1 MNEPGQRVDTA
12 MRGLLRSLFDAA
24 LRMADAA
31 DRLPPMLPPVPATG
45 RIVVVGA
52 GKAAAVMAMA
62 AARRYGDRVGGVVV
76 TRHGHGLR
84 AGESAA
90 MIRVLEAAHP
100 APSDDAVRAADAILA
115 QVAGLDDTDIVVC
128 LFSGGGSALLEKPID
143 ALSFADLR
151 RINIAL
157 LAGGAPI
164 KKINVVRKH
173 LSLIKGGRLAVA
185 AWPARVCAFAVSDV
199 PGDDPSTIASGPT
212 VADPS
217 SCADA
222 LRIIR
227 RYGVAIPDS
236 LEAALED
243 GRWETPKPGD
253 PRLARS
259 TFQLLATPRDALAAA
274 TTMAREGGFEVID
287 LGTDV
292 EGEAAD
298 VAARHARFAVAAA
311 ERGAR
316 AIILSGGELTVT
328 HDGGGTGGPNREYAL
343 ALAIALRGQ
352 AGVWAIAADT
362 DGADGFPD
370 AAGAVVTPDTLA
382 RARGLG
388 LDPER
393 ALKIHDSGPIFRA
406 LGDDVVTGPTRANV
420 ADFRAIIVAPASPYP
435 AMSRE

>member
-1 MNEPGQRVDTA
+1 MSEPDQFAAIA
-12 MRGLLRSLFDAA
+12 MRGLLRALFDAA
-24 LRMADAA
+24 VRAVDPA
-31 DRLPPMLPPVPATG
+31 DRLPAMLPPAPPDG
-45 RIVVVGA
+45 RVVVVGA

-76 TRHGHGLR
+76 TRHGYGLR
-84 AGESAA
+84 AGESAGA
-90 MIRVLEAAHP
+90 IRVLEAAHP
-100 APSDDAVRAADAILA
+100 VPSDDAVRAADAILA
-115 QVAGLDDTDIVVC
+115 QVTDLTEDDIVVC
-128 LFSGGGSALLEKPID
+128 LLSGGGSALLEKPID

-157 LAGGAPI
+157 LAAGAPI
-164 KKINVVRKH
+164 EEINVVRKH

-199 PGDDPSTIASGPT
+199 PGDDSSTIASGPT

-217 SCADA
+217 TCADA
-222 LRIIR
+222 LHVIQ
-227 RYGVAIPDS
+227 RYDVAIPES
-236 LEAALED
+236 LEPALRQ

-253 PRLARS
+253 PRLVRS
-259 TFQLLATPRDALAAA
+259 TFQLLATARDALAAA
-274 TTMAREGGFEVID
+274 AAKARENRFEVID

-298 VAARHARFAVAAA
+298 VAARHARLAVEAA

-328 HDGGGTGGPNREYAL
+328 HDGGGAGGPNREYAL
-343 ALAIALRGQ
+343 ALAIALRGR
-352 AGVWAIAADT
+352 AGAWALAADT
-362 DGADGFPD
+362 DGADGYPD

-393 ALKIHDSGPIFRA
+393 ALKTHDSGPFFRA
-406 LGDDVVTGPTRANV
+406 LGDDLVTGPTRTNV
-420 ADFRAIIVAPASPYP
+420 ADFRAILVG
-435 AMSRE
+435 